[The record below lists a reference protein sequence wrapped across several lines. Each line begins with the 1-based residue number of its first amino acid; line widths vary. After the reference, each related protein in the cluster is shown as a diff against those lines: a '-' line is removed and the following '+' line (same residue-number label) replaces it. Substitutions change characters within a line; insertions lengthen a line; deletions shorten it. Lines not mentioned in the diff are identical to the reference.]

1 MSNSSNSSTIVL
13 TLKDEV
19 SSCTFAVIAGAV
31 HQIIS
36 GGIDAAQVLRKSNAN
51 LTGSDESI
59 IDEVVRAFN
68 ANGSDYV
75 ATLEDTRR
83 ATIYEAGNG
92 LPGFADTVLADDEI
106 WQIVTP
112 DSDLRISTN
121 GSGQGNSIE
130 ATLVAVGNQCDLT
143 DDQWDN
149 VYDGSVVLHAEE
161 APESEDYDEVMAE
174 DLRRSRAQE

>member
-19 SSCTFAVIAGAV
+19 SSCTFAVIDGVV

-36 GGIDAAQVLRKSNAN
+36 GGIPAADVLRNAVLTCTAEQMASECTRVFNSSN
-51 LTGSDESI
+51 DE
-59 IDEVVRAFN
+59 E
-68 ANGSDYV
+68 YV
-75 ATLEDTRR
+75 ATIEPTRR

-92 LPGFADTVLADDEI
+92 LPGFADTVLADEEI

-121 GSGQGNSIE
+121 GPGQGNSIE

-143 DDQWDN
+143 DDQWDAAH
-149 VYDGSVVLHAEE
+149 DGRVVLH
-161 APESEDYDEVMAE
+161 
-174 DLRRSRAQE
+174 

>member
-1 MSNSSNSSTIVL
+1 MTNSSSSTIVL

-19 SSCTFAVIAGAV
+19 SSCTFAVIDGAV

-36 GGIDAAQVLRKSNAN
+36 GGIPAADVLKANAV
-51 LTGSDESI
+51 LTGSIESI
-59 IDEVVRAFN
+59 VNECERVFN
-68 ANGSDYV
+68 ANGSEYV
-75 ATLEDTRR
+75 ATIEATRR

-92 LPGFADTVLADDEI
+92 FPGFRDTVLADEEI

-121 GSGQGNSIE
+121 GPGQGNSIE

-143 DDQWDN
+143 DDQWDAAH
-149 VYDGSVVLHAEE
+149 DGRVVLH
-161 APESEDYDEVMAE
+161 
-174 DLRRSRAQE
+174 

>member
-1 MSNSSNSSTIVL
+1 MSKSTIVL
-13 TLKDEV
+13 TLKDSG
-19 SSCTFAVIAGAV
+19 SSCTFAVIGGVV

-36 GGIDAAQVLRKSNAN
+36 GGIDAAQVLRKANAV
-51 LTGSDESI
+51 LDCTAEQMASECT
-59 IDEVVRAFN
+59 RAFN
-68 ANGSDYV
+68 SSNDGEYV
-75 ATLEDTRR
+75 ASIEATRR

-92 LPGFADTVLADDEI
+92 LPGFADTVLAEDEI

-121 GSGQGNSIE
+121 GPGQGNSIE

-149 VYDGSVVLHAEE
+149 VYDGIVVL
-161 APESEDYDEVMAE
+161 Y
-174 DLRRSRAQE
+174 

>member
-1 MSNSSNSSTIVL
+1 MTNSSSSTIVL
-13 TLKDEV
+13 TLKD
-19 SSCTFAVIAGAV
+19 SGSTCTFAITDGVV

-36 GGIDAAQVLRKSNAN
+36 GGIDAAQVLRKSAAD

-68 ANGSDYV
+68 TNDAEADDEYV
-75 ATLEDTRR
+75 ATIEETRR

-112 DSDLRISTN
+112 NSDLRISTN
-121 GSGQGNSIE
+121 GPGQGNSIE
-130 ATLVAVGNQCDLT
+130 ATLFAMPNQSNLT
-143 DDQWDN
+143 DDQWDA
-149 VYDGSVVLHAEE
+149 VHDGPVVLH
-161 APESEDYDEVMAE
+161 
-174 DLRRSRAQE
+174 

>member
-1 MSNSSNSSTIVL
+1 MTNSSSSTIVL

-19 SSCTFAVIAGAV
+19 SSCTFAIINGVL

-36 GGIDAAQVLRKSNAN
+36 GGIDAAQVLRKSAAV

-68 ANGSDYV
+68 SNGSDYV

-92 LPGFADTVLADDEI
+92 LPGFADTILADDEI

-121 GSGQGNSIE
+121 GPGQGNSIE
-130 ATLVAVGNQCDLT
+130 ATLVAMVNQNDLT
-143 DDQWDN
+143 DDQWDAAH
-149 VYDGSVVLHAEE
+149 DGRVILH
-161 APESEDYDEVMAE
+161 
-174 DLRRSRAQE
+174 

>member
-1 MSNSSNSSTIVL
+1 MTNSSSSTIVL
-13 TLKDEV
+13 TLKDSN
-19 SSCTFAVIAGAV
+19 SSCTFAIINGVV

-36 GGIDAAQVLRKSNAN
+36 GGIPAADVLRKSNAP
-51 LTGSDESI
+51 LSGSAETI
-59 IDEVVRAFN
+59 RACAEIAFN
-68 ANGSDYV
+68 SNGSEYV

-121 GSGQGNSIE
+121 GPGQGNSIE

-143 DDQWDN
+143 DYQWDAAH
-149 VYDGSVVLHAEE
+149 DGRVVLH
-161 APESEDYDEVMAE
+161 
-174 DLRRSRAQE
+174 

>member
-1 MSNSSNSSTIVL
+1 MSKSTIVL
-13 TLKDEV
+13 TLKDSG
-19 SSCTFAVIAGAV
+19 SSCTFAVIGGVV

-36 GGIDAAQVLRKSNAN
+36 GGIDAAQVLRKANAV
-51 LTGSDESI
+51 LDCTAEQMASECT
-59 IDEVVRAFN
+59 RAFN
-68 ANGSDYV
+68 SSNDGEYV
-75 ATLEDTRR
+75 ASIEATRR

-92 LPGFADTVLADDEI
+92 LPGFADTVLAEDEI

-121 GSGQGNSIE
+121 GPGQGNSIE

-149 VYDGSVVLHAEE
+149 VYDGSVVL
-161 APESEDYDEVMAE
+161 Y
-174 DLRRSRAQE
+174 

>member
-1 MSNSSNSSTIVL
+1 MINSSASTIVL

-19 SSCTFAVIAGAV
+19 SSCTFAVIAGTV
-31 HQIIS
+31 YQIIS
-36 GGIDAAQVLRKSNAN
+36 GGIDAAQVLRKSAAV

-68 ANGSDYV
+68 ATGSDYV
-75 ATLEDTRR
+75 AILEDTRR

-106 WQIVTP
+106 WKIITP

-121 GSGQGNSIE
+121 GPGHGNSIE
-130 ATLVAVGNQCDLT
+130 ATLLAVGNQCDLT

-149 VYDGSVVLHAEE
+149 VYDGSVVLHGED
-161 APESEDYDEVMAE
+161 APESEDYDQIMAE
-174 DLRRSRAQE
+174 DLRRSRAKE

>member
-19 SSCTFAVIAGAV
+19 SSCTFAVINGVV

-36 GGIDAAQVLRKSNAN
+36 GGIDAAQVLRKSAAV

-59 IDEVVRAFN
+59 IEECVRAFN
-68 ANGSDYV
+68 SNGSDYG

-92 LPGFADTVLADDEI
+92 LPGFADTVLADEEI
-106 WQIVTP
+106 CQIVTP

-121 GSGQGNSIE
+121 GPGQGNSIE
-130 ATLVAVGNQCDLT
+130 ATLFAMPNQRDLT
-143 DDQWDN
+143 DDQLDA
-149 VYDGSVVLHAEE
+149 VHDGNVVLH
-161 APESEDYDEVMAE
+161 
-174 DLRRSRAQE
+174 

>member
-19 SSCTFAVIAGAV
+19 SSCTFAVIDGVV

-36 GGIDAAQVLRKSNAN
+36 GGIDAAQVLRKANAV
-51 LTGSDESI
+51 LDCTAEQMASECT
-59 IDEVVRAFN
+59 RAFN
-68 ANGSDYV
+68 SSNDGEYV
-75 ATLEDTRR
+75 AFIEETRR

-92 LPGFADTVLADDEI
+92 LPGFADTVLADEEI

-121 GSGQGNSIE
+121 GPGQGNSIE
-130 ATLVAVGNQCDLT
+130 ATLVCIGCQCDLT
-143 DDQWDN
+143 DDQWDAAH
-149 VYDGSVVLHAEE
+149 DGRVVLH
-161 APESEDYDEVMAE
+161 
-174 DLRRSRAQE
+174 